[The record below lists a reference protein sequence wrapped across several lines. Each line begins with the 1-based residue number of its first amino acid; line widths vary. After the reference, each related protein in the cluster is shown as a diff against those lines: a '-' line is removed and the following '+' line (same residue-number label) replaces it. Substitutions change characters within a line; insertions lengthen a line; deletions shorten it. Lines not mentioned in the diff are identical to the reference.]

1 MKNRLFSILLAIC
14 MSLTF
19 FAGCVNSG
27 GNSSSV
33 GENTDN
39 LQIIIANESTINCN
53 SENGVTFGLDI
64 VVTGVTDRS
73 VGFIIDETN
82 SFVSVNEENYTLV
95 IKPGVPDKY
104 VFRVTVYSLVDR
116 SKNAYKDFIVR
127 TESDTPTDDPSNTDK
142 PLGPQVPVVPNLGD
156 GKPEYLADGRIKE
169 PSSNVVDSF
178 NAGVNPSKW
187 YISTQTWGGLP
198 NYNGCRSENVSY
210 TSDGILLLKTQGL
223 YSTDIPLS
231 GAAII
236 TKETYGAGSYQ
247 VAMKVVPRL
256 GVCNA
261 IWTYY
266 YGRGG
271 EDNHEIDIEL
281 PGHKTPG
288 GGEIGYDRVLNT
300 NWLSERNSTSKGIIT
315 ETPAN
320 DGDWHL
326 YRFDWH
332 TSPTP
337 RIDYYVD
344 GVLTHSESNL
354 VPTYKGLF
362 WIGAWL
368 PRNWCGQPDFE
379 VDYMMVDWFSYTP
392 FNQPTLDSTPVPAA
406 YETNLNKYPWSPVSM
421 PQTSYIS
428 NGTFE
433 GNASAWKITGNA
445 SISAGAYEGSKC
457 LTLNAS
463 SSASQ
468 TITAVY
474 GGFEYDL
481 SAFAKS
487 AGNGNVT
494 VTFYNRNNELL
505 ASGTK
510 TFTLNSSMYSNTTG
524 RVTAPAGSDYMV
536 VTVNGVSGVTQVDNL
551 VLRLV

>member
-14 MSLTF
+14 IAFTF
-19 FAGCVNSG
+19 SAGCVNNE
-27 GNSSSV
+27 NSASV

-39 LQIIIANESTINCN
+39 LQIVIANESIINCN
-53 SENGVTFGLDI
+53 SENGVVFGLDI

-104 VFRVTVYSLVDR
+104 VFRLTVYSLVDR
-116 SKNAYKDFIVR
+116 SKNAYKDFTVR
-127 TESDTPTDDPSNTDK
+127 VENNNQGDNPSTNDK
-142 PLGPQVPVVPNLGD
+142 PLGPDVPVVPDLGD
-156 GKPEYLADGRIKE
+156 GKPVYLDNGRIKE
-169 PSSNVVDSF
+169 PNNIVDSF
-178 NAGVNPSKW
+178 NGGVNPSKW

-281 PGHKTPG
+281 PGHK
-288 GGEIGYDRVLNT
+288 VLNT
-300 NWLSERNSTSKGIIT
+300 NWLSERRSTSKGIIT

-320 DGDWHL
+320 DGDWHV

-332 TSPTP
+332 TAPTP

-392 FNQPTLDSTPVPAA
+392 FNQPTTDSTPIPAA
-406 YETNLNKYPWSPVSM
+406 YETDLNKYPWSPVSM
-421 PQTSYIS
+421 PETSYIS

-433 GNASAWKITGNA
+433 GNASAWKTSDGA
-445 SISAGAYEGSKC
+445 SISGGAYEGDKC

-463 SSASQ
+463 SSANQ

-481 SAFAKS
+481 SAYAKS
-487 AGNGNVT
+487 ASSGNIT

-505 ASGTK
+505 SSGTK
-510 TFTLNSSMYSNTTG
+510 TFEISSNAYSKITG
-524 RVTAPAGSDYMV
+524 RVTAPIGSDYMV
-536 VTVNGVSGVTQVDNL
+536 VTVNGVSGITQVDNL
-551 VLRLV
+551 ILRLV

>member
-1 MKNRLFSILLAIC
+1 MKNRLFSILLALCLSVTAI
-14 MSLTF
+14 
-19 FAGCVNSG
+19 AGCVNNE
-27 GNSSSV
+27 NSSSI

-39 LQIIIANESTINCN
+39 LQITIANEATINCN
-53 SENGVTFGLDI
+53 SETGVVFGLDI

-73 VGFIIDETN
+73 IGFIIDETN
-82 SFVSVNEENYTLV
+82 AFVSVNEENYTLV

-104 VFRVTVYSLVDR
+104 VFRLTVYSLIDR
-116 SKNAYKDFIVR
+116 SKNTFKDFIVR
-127 TESDTPTDDPSNTDK
+127 TKNDNQGENPSVNDK
-142 PLGPQVPVVPNLGD
+142 PLGPDVPVVPELGD
-156 GKPEYLADGRIKE
+156 GKPVYLADGRIKE
-169 PSSNVVDSF
+169 PNDVVDSF
-178 NAGVNPSKW
+178 SAGVNPSKW

-210 TSDGILLLKTQGL
+210 TADGILLLKTQGL

-236 TKETYGAGSYQ
+236 TKDTFGAGSYQ

-300 NWLSERNSTSKGIIT
+300 NWLSERRSTSKGIIT

-320 DGDWHL
+320 DGDWHI

-332 TSPTP
+332 TAPTP

-344 GVLTHSESNL
+344 GVLTHSETNL
-354 VPTYKGLF
+354 VPSYKGLF

-379 VDYMMVDWFSYTP
+379 VDYMMVDWFAFTP

-433 GNASAWKITGNA
+433 GNAGAWKISGNA
-445 SISAGAYEGSKC
+445 SIAGGAYEGNKC
-457 LTLNAS
+457 LNLNSS
-463 SSASQ
+463 SSATQ

-487 AGNGNVT
+487 SGSANIT
-494 VTFYNRNNELL
+494 VTFYNRSNEILS
-505 ASGTK
+505 SGTK
-510 TFTLNSSMYSNTTG
+510 TFAVTSNNYSNITG
-524 RVTAPAGSDYMV
+524 RVTAPEGSDYMV
-536 VTVNGVSGVTQVDNL
+536 VSVNGVSGASQVDNL
-551 VLRLV
+551 ILRLV

>member
-1 MKNRLFSILLAIC
+1 MKNRLFSILLVIC
-14 MSLTF
+14 LSVTAM
-19 FAGCVNSG
+19 AGCVFTE
-27 GNSSSV
+27 NSSNEK
-33 GENTDN
+33 ENTDN
-39 LQIIIANESTINCN
+39 LQITIANETTINCN

-82 SFVSVNEENYTLV
+82 AFVSVNKENYTLV

-104 VFRVTVYSLVDR
+104 VFRLTVYSLVDR
-116 SKNAYKDFIVR
+116 SKNTYKDFIVR
-127 TESDTPTDDPSNTDK
+127 TQSDNQEQPPAVDDK
-142 PLGPQVPVVPNLGD
+142 PLGPDVPVVPDLGD
-156 GKPEYLADGRIKE
+156 GKPVYLPDGRIKE
-169 PSSNVVDSF
+169 PNNVVDSF
-178 NAGVNPSKW
+178 SAGVNPSRW

-210 TSDGILLLKTQGL
+210 TSNGILLLKTQGL

-300 NWLSERNSTSKGIIT
+300 NWLSERRSTSKGIIT

-320 DGDWHL
+320 DGDWHI

-332 TSPTP
+332 TAPTP

-344 GVLTHSESNL
+344 GVLTHSETNL

-362 WIGAWL
+362 WIGAWF

-392 FNQPTLDSTPVPAA
+392 FNQPTVDSTPVPAA

-433 GNASAWKITGNA
+433 GNESAWKISGSA
-445 SISAGAYEGSKC
+445 SISGGAYEGNKC
-457 LTLNAS
+457 LTLNSS
-463 SSASQ
+463 SSATQ

-481 SAFAKS
+481 SAIAKS
-487 AGNGNVT
+487 AGSGNIT
-494 VTFYNRNNELL
+494 VTFYNRSNEILS
-505 ASGTK
+505 SGTK
-510 TFTLNSSMYSNTTG
+510 TFAVTSNGYSEITG
-524 RVTAPAGSDYMV
+524 RVTAPSGSDYMIV
-536 VTVNGVSGVTQVDNL
+536 SVNGVSGTTQVDNI